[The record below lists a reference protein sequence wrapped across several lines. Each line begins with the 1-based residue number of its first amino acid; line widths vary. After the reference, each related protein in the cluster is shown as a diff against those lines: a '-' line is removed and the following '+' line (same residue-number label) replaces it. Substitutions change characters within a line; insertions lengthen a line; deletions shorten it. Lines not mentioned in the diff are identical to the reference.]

1 MTGAGPVQ
9 CPHCGT
15 LMDERARFC
24 PGCGTPRTA
33 VREQLEREAAATG
46 VPYAQ
51 LLERERSSGGAALPT
66 AGASGWGAPG
76 PIAPAP
82 PKERGRLWLV
92 LGIIGGVLLLICV
105 GCVVVALI
113 LIDRFD
119 VDLGDSPEGSA
130 AREQLQLA
138 TAGRHEE
145 RWERLHPDQQLVV
158 PVDLFVTCAE
168 FDDADSI
175 DILASFGDDNSI
187 IPRIGNV
194 DSRVVLYNISDDG
207 STETDVVEMVRLN
220 GEWRWTM
227 DAEQINAYE
236 DGRCPS

>member
-33 VREQLEREAAATG
+33 VREQLEHEAAATD
-46 VPYAQ
+46 VPYEQ
-51 LLERERSSGGAALPT
+51 LLERERSSGGAGVATGGPGSWDV
-66 AGASGWGAPG
+66 AGPV
-76 PIAPAP
+76 APAP
-82 PKERGRLWLV
+82 PKERSRLWLV
-92 LGIIGGVLLLICV
+92 LGILGGIMLLVCV
-105 GCVVVALI
+105 GCVVVSLI

-119 VDLGDSPEGSA
+119 VDLGDSPEGDA

-138 TAGRHEE
+138 TSGRHEE

-158 PVDLFVTCAE
+158 PVDLFTTCAE
-168 FDDADSI
+168 FDDAGSV
-175 DILASFGDDNSI
+175 DILASFGNDDTF
-187 IPRIGNV
+187 IPRIGDV
-194 DSRVVLYNISDDG
+194 DARVVLYTIDDG
-207 STETDVVEMVRLN
+207 GSTQTDFVEMVRLN

-227 DAEQINAYE
+227 DADQIGDYQS
-236 DGRCPS
+236 GRCP